1 MLKCPYDPNHELS
14 KDMFIEQSNFCFM
27 LASMTSQSQTLSQ
40 QVQQSVGQN
49 NHLGDGSID
58 DTKVSANNDSS
69 MNDAMLQMIQA
80 SSLSDSKN
88 HSLDPCSIHGPTS
101 KLPECPP
108 LFGGMCS

>member
-1 MLKCPYDPNHELS
+1 
-14 KDMFIEQSNFCFM
+14 MFYARFNDQSESDFITAGTAICR
-27 LASMTSQSQTLSQ
+27 
-40 QVQQSVGQN
+40 QN

-101 KLPECPP
+101 KLPEFPP
-108 LFGGMCS
+108 QIGGMCS